1 MPLSKKFRARV
12 ARSGAMRR
20 RTLANKR
27 ATSNTSAVATVPRR
41 VPRLLAPKS
50 YQFQRTIQQIL
61 PLNQSTGWA
70 GTSSFAL
77 TVSATLAT
85 LDIFAG
91 GTLVYQP
98 VMPGLTDFTNLFD
111 QYKINSIRFELYYA
125 VNENQLPSSNALPMV
140 HIAND
145 YNDTNNYTLA
155 DIQQYPNMYTFQ
167 LGKEK
172 PIVWYLKPRVRLDV
186 LTNTGVTSSSAFNTT
201 GWIDTSSPSIQQL
214 GTKIYC
220 NTMGRTA
227 NTDIGNVVLM
237 ATFDMEFKNPR

>member
-125 VNENQLPSSNALPMV
+125 VNENTLPSSNALPMV